1 MTIRMARRSV
11 ASYERTPRGAAAPS
25 WAGGIN
31 WQWIVDSGTYTVT
44 TGSTTNVK
52 SAWQQMIASTSATS
66 AVMLILPQ
74 NIAVTSTDTS
84 ALVEIGVGASG
95 SESVI
100 VPNIACGGYTS
111 ASWPIYVPIRVPS
124 GSRVSF
130 RAQSIQ
136 ATKSVQCRVHLLSAL
151 NGDRLPTSVDTIGT
165 STATSTGIALSGSS
179 GTYVEVTS
187 ATTRDY
193 QALCVVPSSSA
204 TAGNN
209 GSWRLQL
216 GVGAAGSEV
225 EIGACHAEQS
235 SSSTVSNA
243 GAYTPIW
250 NVFSQFIPTGTR
262 IAIKHNITSNPGRL
276 SVCVIGVPYP

>member
-1 MTIRMARRSV
+1 MSIKMARRSV
-11 ASYERTPRGAAAPS
+11 ASFQRTPRGAAAPS
-25 WAGGIN
+25 WAAGIN
-31 WQWIVDSGTYTVT
+31 WQWIVDSGTFTAT
-44 TGSTTNVK
+44 TGSTTNAK

-74 NIAVTSTDTS
+74 GLAVASTDTS
-84 ALVEIGVGASG
+84 ALIDIGVGASG

-100 VPNIACGGYTS
+100 VPNVACGGYTTT
-111 ASWPIYVPIRVPS
+111 SWPIYVPIRVPS

-130 RAQSIQ
+130 RAQSVQ
-136 ATKSVQCRVHLLSAL
+136 ATKAVQCRVHLLSAL

-165 STATSTGIALSGSS
+165 STATSTGVALSGSS

-209 GSWRLQL
+209 GGWRLQL

-225 EIGACHAEQS
+225 EIGACHVEQTGNPFVQTS
-235 SSSTVSNA
+235 
-243 GAYTPIW
+243 GMYQPQW

-262 IAIKHNITSNPGRL
+262 VAIKHNITSNPGRL